1 MSSIKHSKYKNTGVL
16 FELLARQIT
25 EDTLNDKES
34 IAASYVRKY
43 FKKGTELNKE
53 YLLYKILTEN
63 KTSDI
68 NKAERLLNEV
78 IKQRKKLNNSSLKK
92 QKYNLIKDIKESYIL
107 EDFFNAKIM
116 NYKLL
121 ASIYKIFESELL
133 TESVLNPIEVLGAKE
148 TILESLCSTAKPKE
162 EVKDEFSIEN
172 YVGDDKEL
180 LLLSYKILVEKF
192 NKKYETTLIPEQ
204 KMLLREYIYSVS
216 NDNLLTE
223 YVKKQIPIMK
233 KEIEI
238 LSKNVDPK
246 EKVINIK
253 IKELSTDLNNILTEN
268 KITENHLVK
277 LLKYYEL
284 LKELKKLGETKWK
297 RNP

>member
-1 MSSIKHSKYKNTGVL
+1 
-16 FELLARQIT
+16 
-25 EDTLNDKES
+25 
-34 IAASYVRKY
+34 
-43 FKKGTELNKE
+43 
-53 YLLYKILTEN
+53 
-63 KTSDI
+63 
-68 NKAERLLNEV
+68 
-78 IKQRKKLNNSSLKK
+78 
-92 QKYNLIKDIKESYIL
+92 
-107 EDFFNAKIM
+107 
-116 NYKLL
+116 
-121 ASIYKIFESELL
+121 
-133 TESVLNPIEVLGAKE
+133 
-148 TILESLCSTAKPKE
+148 LCSTAKPKE

-233 KEIEI
+233 KEIET

-284 LKELKKLGETKWK
+284 LKELKKLGETK
-297 RNP
+297 